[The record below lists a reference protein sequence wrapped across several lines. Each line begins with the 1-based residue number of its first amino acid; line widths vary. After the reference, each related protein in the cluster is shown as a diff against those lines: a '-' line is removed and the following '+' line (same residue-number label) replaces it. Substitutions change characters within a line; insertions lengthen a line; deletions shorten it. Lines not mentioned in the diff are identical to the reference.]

1 MTDAAGWNERYAAAE
16 MVWSSEPNQF
26 VVETCAGLRPGR
38 ALDLGAGEGRNAA
51 WLAGQGWTVTA
62 VDFAENAVSRI
73 TARAAMERLKITALV
88 ADATSYRPEADSLEL
103 GLLCYLQL
111 PLAQLRKAIANVA
124 AGLVAGGRLVVIA
137 HDASNL
143 EQGYGGPRNPNVHTT
158 PAQVAEAMTEA
169 GLRVDQ
175 AEVRERQVLVDTGF
189 RYALDHVVV
198 GVRAAG

>member
-1 MTDAAGWNERYAAAE
+1 MTDAAGWNERYAATE

-26 VVETCAGLRPGR
+26 VVEICGQLRPGR

-62 VDFAENAVSRI
+62 VDFAENAVSKI
-73 TARAAMERLKITALV
+73 TARAAMERLKVTALV
-88 ADATSYRPEADSLEL
+88 ADATSYRPEASSLEL

-124 AGLVAGGRLVVIA
+124 AGLIDGGRLVVIA

-143 EQGYGGPRNPNVHTT
+143 QHGYGGPRDPNMLTSA
-158 PAQVAEAMTEA
+158 AQVSNLMDEA
-169 GLRVDQ
+169 GLRVQTAD
-175 AEVRERQVLVDTGF
+175 VRERQVLVDNGF

-198 GVRAAG
+198 GVR